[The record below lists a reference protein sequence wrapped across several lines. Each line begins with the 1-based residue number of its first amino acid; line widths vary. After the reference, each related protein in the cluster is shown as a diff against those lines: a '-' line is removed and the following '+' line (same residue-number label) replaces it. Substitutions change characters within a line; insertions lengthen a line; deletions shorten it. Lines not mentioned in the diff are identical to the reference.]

1 MNRLLKN
8 IAVNLLLILLAFTV
22 QTCVFPLF
30 PFLSAYPNLLL
41 ILIFSFGFIRGSQAG
56 MIYGLLAGLLMDLSS
71 GGPSQEE
78 LEELF
83 MDIGDQLEDDLNDI
97 MYELYFTYGF

>member
-1 MNRLLKN
+1 MKK
-8 IAVNLLLILLAFTV
+8 
-22 QTCVFPLF
+22 P
-30 PFLSAYPNLLL
+30 
-41 ILIFSFGFIRGSQAG
+41 
-56 MIYGLLAGLLMDLSS
+56 S
-71 GGPSQEE
+71 GKKVDITDYDMEE

>member
-1 MNRLLKN
+1 MGMSVTAREGVWQRL
-8 IAVNLLLILLAFTV
+8 
-22 QTCVFPLF
+22 C
-30 PFLSAYPNLLL
+30 
-41 ILIFSFGFIRGSQAG
+41 
-56 MIYGLLAGLLMDLSS
+56 
-71 GGPSQEE
+71 SQEE